1 MEGSS
6 DAQILLQGFGDIYH
20 PLKGNTG
27 GPDGL
32 LIPFHIFKV
41 GPSEVSPFEVGL
53 AEVGPTEL
61 GPDEIGPTELGSDEV
76 GPDRPL

>member
-1 MEGSS
+1 M
-6 DAQILLQGFGDIYH
+6 
-20 PLKGNTG
+20 
-27 GPDGL
+27 

-61 GPDEIGPTELGSDEV
+61 GPDEIGLRLPIKTAS
-76 GPDRPL
+76 P